1 MIELGGNIKLDNFEG
16 IDGGT
21 FVVVKKII
29 GNYTKQISE
38 KNKNFKEIIV
48 TKEGDTGIK
57 VKCVCDKEINVE
69 VKEKSLMF
77 SLGKALDEVL
87 KKC

>member
-1 MIELGGNIKLDNFEG
+1 MIELGGNIKLDNFED
-16 IDGGT
+16 IDGGIL
-21 FVVVKKII
+21 VVVKKMI
-29 GNYTKQISE
+29 GNYTKQICD
-38 KNKNFKEIIV
+38 KNKDFKEITV
-48 TKEGDTGIK
+48 TKEGENG
-57 VKCVCDKEINVE
+57 VKIVCMCDKEIKSE

>member
-1 MIELGGNIKLDNFEG
+1 MIELGGNIKLENFEDV
-16 IDGGT
+16 DGGIL
-21 FVVVKKII
+21 VVAKKMI

-38 KNKNFKEIIV
+38 KNKNFKEILV
-48 TKEGDTGIK
+48 TKEGDTEIK
-57 VKCVCDKEINVE
+57 IKCVCDKEINVE
-69 VKEKSLMF
+69 AKEKSLMF

>member
-1 MIELGGNIKLDNFEG
+1 MIELGGNIKLENFDDIVGG
-16 IDGGT
+16 IL
-21 FVVVKKII
+21 VVVKKII

-38 KNKNFKEIIV
+38 KNKNFKEITV
-48 TKEGDTGIK
+48 TKEGDNGIK
-57 VKCVCDKEINVE
+57 IVCMCDKEIKVE
-69 VKEKSLMF
+69 VNEKSLMF

>member
-16 IDGGT
+16 IDGGIL
-21 FVVVKKII
+21 VVAKKMI
-29 GNYTKQISE
+29 GNYTKQISD

-48 TKEGDTGIK
+48 TKKNETGIK
-57 VKCVCDKEINVE
+57 IKCVCDKEINVE
-69 VKEKSLMF
+69 AKESSLMF
-77 SLGKALDEVL
+77 SLGKALAEIL